1 MDQVRISER
10 PEPAAADAPAAPL
23 DPQMVETLRA
33 LLAEFAQQ
41 SRNGAPP
48 AEPKKPEKE
57 KEKKPEDNV
66 PLFWKL
72 CSAALLSV
80 SALIAV
86 TLYNQLNAT
95 GSQLRSDL
103 GQLRG
108 EVGQLR
114 TDLVPKDDYNGRV
127 EGLVRGI
134 KDVQAANKA
143 AADAARDRSLEQ
155 KATLADLRSQI
166 KEQERELLRLR
177 EQLSALELR
186 EAAAAAAR
194 DKRTGP

>member
-1 MDQVRISER
+1 MEPALNSER
-10 PEPAAADAPAAPL
+10 PGSAAHDAPAPPP
-23 DPQMVETLRA
+23 DPQMVEMLRA

-48 AEPKKPEKE
+48 SEPKKAEKE
-57 KEKKPEDNV
+57 KEKKPEENV

-72 CSAALLSV
+72 CSAALVTV

-103 GQLRG
+103 SQLRN

-134 KDVQAANKA
+134 KDVQSANKA

-166 KEQERELLRLR
+166 KDQERELLRLR
-177 EQLSALELR
+177 EQLSALEQR

-194 DKRTGP
+194 DRRTGP